1 MFNGSGCSVGRGS
14 YAGERE
20 GDCSAT
26 APARRRA
33 KATMAV
39 CVLVALSSQPQP
51 FLPSALPPPLPP
63 LPHPSQPPMGASPIS
78 TSVLPN
84 ASREAP
90 VRHTRLA
97 RSRERFEA
105 HGAPQS
111 SFIG

>member
-14 YAGERE
+14 YAAERE

-26 APARRRA
+26 APARWRA
-33 KATMAV
+33 KATLAV
-39 CVLVALSSQPQP
+39 CVVAAFSSQPQP
-51 FLPSALPPPLPP
+51 LLPPTLPP
-63 LPHPSQPPMGASPIS
+63 TPSPPPPTPPNPPMGASPIS
-78 TSVLPN
+78 TSILPN

-97 RSRERFEA
+97 RERFEA

>member
-51 FLPSALPPPLPP
+51 FLPSALPPAASADHSASADHL
-63 LPHPSQPPMGASPIS
+63 HPRVRPSYQVPYKF
-78 TSVLPN
+78 PN
-84 ASREAP
+84 FGYPAID
-90 VRHTRLA
+90 L
-97 RSRERFEA
+97 
-105 HGAPQS
+105 
-111 SFIG
+111 